1 MSILSLAE
9 LYEGILGSMDSQDG
23 ERGLVDFLSDVP
35 VVDLDDETCRIFGR
49 ERRRLRADGNLI
61 GDMDLLIGATALR
74 HGLTLLSNNRRHFE
88 RIEGL
93 AIESV

>member
-1 MSILSLAE
+1 MWTRNTASVSCDAFR
-9 LYEGILGSMDSQDG
+9 
-23 ERGLVDFLSDVP
+23 ERVYLLEVD
-35 VVDLDDETCRIFGR
+35 EQICRIFGR
-49 ERRRLRADGNLI
+49 ERSRLRADGNLI
-61 GDMDLLIGATALR
+61 GDMDLLIASTALR